1 MSHPTPSKTQ
11 YRLMLAIA
19 SAIPTSLNPP
29 SEWPCVVDD
38 CFQYYGEDILG
49 QSKALKQL
57 CKAGILYC
65 IGEPDDFVVQLADR
79 DSFLLSWKAGAREAR
94 LGNSIDYI
102 DYSDCPLAFAAGHM
116 HWHERNKGRQRPYRL
131 SEFDVCHGFEEA
143 DREDIW
149 LQEP

>member
-1 MSHPTPSKTQ
+1 MSKQGGKMSHANPSKTQ

-29 SEWPCVVDD
+29 AGYPAVVDD

-57 CKAGILYC
+57 CKAG
-65 IGEPDDFVVQLADR
+65 
-79 DSFLLSWKAGAREAR
+79 AREAR
-94 LGNSIDYI
+94 LGNGIGYI
-102 DYSDCPLAFAAGHM
+102 DYSDCPLAFAGGYM
-116 HWHERNKGRQRPYRL
+116 HWHERNRGRQRQYRL
-131 SEFDVCHGFEEA
+131 SDFNVCHGFEEA
-143 DREDIW
+143 DSQDIW